1 MLAIENN
8 LDITTHEVDLNKYK
22 IKKEYD
28 CIISTVVLQFL
39 DTGRAEEMI
48 QEIQSATLPGGY
60 NVLIVPI
67 DAQDHFCP
75 IRFPSVLKSGEVK
88 AFYQDWNI
96 LEYNEMLGTFH
107 RKDEQ

>member
-39 DTGRAEEMI
+39 DTGRAQEMI
-48 QEIQSATLPGGY
+48 QEIQNATLPGGY

-67 DAQDHFCP
+67 DAQDHFCS
-75 IRFPSVLKSGEVK
+75 IRFPSILKSGEVK

-107 RKDEQ
+107 RKDEH